1 MSSRARRSTG
11 DVAAAS
17 PLISG
22 RALAGRPRSTPIP
35 APHTAAEVSALVTL
49 LRQARASTIA
59 IGHGRH
65 ATSCDTAA
73 ALTQARDRAGGTVL
87 STASWPARSASWLKP
102 ARQLIR
108 AHPDTWVIAD

>member
-1 MSSRARRSTG
+1 MTSRARRCTG

-49 LRQARASTIA
+49 LSQARASTIA

-65 ATSCDTAA
+65 AAA
-73 ALTQARDRAGGTVL
+73 ALTQAWDRAGEL
-87 STASWPARSASWLKP
+87 S
-102 ARQLIR
+102 
-108 AHPDTWVIAD
+108 